1 MKKSMKK
8 LVLNR
13 ETLRRMDG
21 VVGGATVRSNIW
33 CQTDNCSPGTGGTAE
48 TGCATATVC
57 TAVCATGGACTVD
70 CTPGTLG
77 C

>member
-1 MKKSMKK
+1 MKKTVKK

-13 ETLRRMDG
+13 ETLRRMD

-33 CQTDNCSPGTGGTAE
+33 CITDNCTTGTAG
-48 TGCATATVC
+48 TADTVCATANVC
-57 TAVCATGGACTVD
+57 SGTCQTGGACTVD

>member
-1 MKKSMKK
+1 MKKTVKK

-13 ETLRRMDG
+13 ETLRRMD

-33 CQTDNCSPGTGGTAE
+33 CITDNCTPGTGGTMEPICQTASVCSAE
-48 TGCATATVC
+48 
-57 TAVCATGGACTVD
+57 CATGGACTVD